1 MTLANRVFL
10 EYVSRIP
17 WFVQRRSRLAQRIRK
32 AGLSFLSMRKFR
44 RLSQAI
50 SIAQRAR
57 SKGIFL
63 EAGVA
68 LGGTAIFI
76 SAAKPVPTKLQ
87 LFDVFGI
94 IPPPGKNDANDSHD
108 RYAEIASGQAEGIAD
123 ETYYGYRQNLVEE
136 VAGNLEQFG
145 FSLAANNIEL
155 VRGEFERTMMFSE
168 PIQFAHID
176 ADWYDSVRVCI
187 ERIWPQLIAGG
198 VIVFDDYHS
207 YEGCKKA
214 VDEFLDDK
222 GDTIKVLFR
231 DSSLAVLRRSV

>member
-1 MTLANRVFL
+1 MTLANRMFL
-10 EYVSRIP
+10 KYASRIP
-17 WFVQRRSRLAQRIRK
+17 WFIKRRRRLAQRIRK

-50 SIAQRAR
+50 SIARLAR

-76 SAAKPVPTKLQ
+76 SAAKPALTPLQ
-87 LFDVFGI
+87 LFDVFGM
-94 IPPPGKNDANDSHD
+94 IPPPGKNDAKDSHD
-108 RYAEIASGQAEGIAD
+108 RYDEIASGQAEGMAD
-123 ETYYGYRQNLVEE
+123 ETYYGYRQNLLEE

-145 FSLAANNIEL
+145 FSLAENNIKL
-155 VRGEFERTMMFSE
+155 VLGEFERTMTFSE

-187 ERIWPQLIAGG
+187 ERIWPQLVAGG

-222 GDTIKVLFR
+222 GDTITVLFR
-231 DSSLAVLRRSV
+231 DSSLAVRRRSV